1 MFMLENGENHIK
13 LPLNTSLF
21 QYPIFEQTKTFVL
34 ILEIKT
40 SSGLFIYFTY
50 IIILYFMRRFEIGK
64 LI

>member
-40 SSGLFIYFTY
+40 SGLFIYFTY